1 VQQAQR
7 RAATRGRILQ
17 AAAALFARQ
26 GYADTSVQ
34 AIVRRARVAKG
45 TFYQHF
51 DSKLALFHVVGRRWL
66 KETAEHT
73 AAALAAGHPPVRVL
87 RELVHDGCQWF
98 ADNPRLTEPI
108 VLLAAMRDRDHPDAD
123 EGSHRQLFT
132 LVLRAAQEAGEVRRD
147 LPAEQM
153 ALGFGSLYVTA
164 LVSWATSPDRMDL
177 HGLLDRM
184 LELFLDGARTREGS

>member
-1 VQQAQR
+1 LVQQAER
-7 RAATRGRILQ
+7 RAVTRGRILE

-26 GYADTSVQ
+26 GYAETSVQ

-51 DSKLALFHVVGRRWL
+51 DSKLAVFHVVGRRWL
-66 KETAEHT
+66 RETAERT

-98 ADNPRLTEPI
+98 ADNPKLTEPI
-108 VLLAAMRDRDHPDAD
+108 VLLAAMRARDHPGAD

-132 LVLRAAQEAGEVRRD
+132 LVLRAAQEAGD
-147 LPAEQM
+147 LPAEEM
-153 ALGFGSLYVTA
+153 ALGFSSLYVTA
-164 LVSWATSPDRMDL
+164 LVSWATSSDRMDL

-184 LELFLDGARTREGS
+184 LELFLDGARAREGS